1 MNIPLFILM
10 VIHAVWIIGFQT
22 FGLFV
27 LPRRLYYMYPLA
39 CALVSLHWI
48 IFDNK
53 CILSVLENKV
63 SEDKNGNDDTFVY
76 NAIRDKLGVPI
87 YDQKRF
93 QHTVMTLSFVYVAY
107 LYRKDPK
114 ILTLSLMCLYLN
126 RWDVWSK
133 NFL

>member
-1 MNIPLFILM
+1 MI
-10 VIHAVWIIGFQT
+10 VVHAAWIIGFQT

-27 LPRRLYYMYPLA
+27 LPRKLYYMYPLA
-39 CALVSLHWI
+39 CALVCLHWV

-76 NAIRDKLGVPI
+76 NAIRDNLGVPI
-87 YDQKRF
+87 YTQKRF
-93 QHTVMTLSFVYVAY
+93 QHAMMTGSFLYVAY
-107 LYRKDPK
+107 VYRKDPK
-114 ILTLSLMCLYLN
+114 ILALCIACLYLN
-126 RWDVWSK
+126 RWEVWSK

>member
-1 MNIPLFILM
+1 MI
-10 VIHAVWIIGFQT
+10 IHAIWIIAFQT
-22 FGLFV
+22 FGLFI
-27 LPRRLYYMYPLA
+27 LPRKLYYVYPLA
-39 CALVSLHWI
+39 CVIVSLHWM

-87 YDQKRF
+87 YTQKKF
-93 QHTVMTLSFVYVAY
+93 QHMMMTVSFMYVAY

-114 ILTLSLMCLYLN
+114 ILTICLACLYLN
-126 RWDVWSK
+126 RWEVWSK

>member
-1 MNIPLFILM
+1 MNILLFILI
-10 VIHAVWIIGFQT
+10 VIHAVWIIGFQI
-22 FGLFV
+22 FGLFI
-27 LPRRLYYMYPLA
+27 LPRKLYYLYPLV

-53 CILSVLENKV
+53 CILSVLENRV

-76 NAIRDKLGVPI
+76 NAIRDNIGITI

-93 QHTVMTLSFVYVAY
+93 QHTMMTLSFLYVAY
-107 LYRKDPK
+107 LYRKDVK
-114 ILTLSLMCLYLN
+114 ILTLSLTCLYLN